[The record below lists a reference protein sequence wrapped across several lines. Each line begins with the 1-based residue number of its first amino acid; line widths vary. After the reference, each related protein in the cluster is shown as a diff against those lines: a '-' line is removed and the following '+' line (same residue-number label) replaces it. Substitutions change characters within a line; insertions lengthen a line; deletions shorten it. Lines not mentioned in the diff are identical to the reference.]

1 MKKLNEKIN
10 LSDKLRM
17 YRAKNRLTQKELAEK
32 SGLSTATIYGT
43 ENNQERRLELES
55 ILRLS
60 DALDISL
67 EELIVEKF

>member
-1 MKKLNEKIN
+1 MKKINEKIN

-43 ENNQERRLELES
+43 ENNKERRLELET
-55 ILRLS
+55 ILRIS